1 MSNRYLPRND
11 ADLVT
16 WLGTFSK
23 QLPNYGKQVGLDD
36 AAVKAQQGLCDEVIA
51 AVAEDEKAYAEWRAK
66 VARTAEIKA
75 RVLKQVIARIEQ
87 IRSHPACSDEV
98 KAALGIVSPVSQGVS
113 LSDLKV
119 PLQLEALP
127 GRVVV
132 KWRKGPL
139 DGVNVYGQRG
149 DESQWL
155 LLGRDNRPPYE
166 DLRPLSK
173 QGVPEVRRYRV
184 VGVVDDREV
193 TPASDVVQI
202 TVID

>member
-1 MSNRYLPRND
+1 M
-11 ADLVT
+11 
-16 WLGTFSK
+16 
-23 QLPNYGKQVGLDD
+23 
-36 AAVKAQQGLCDEVIA
+36 
-51 AVAEDEKAYAEWRAK
+51 
-66 VARTAEIKA
+66 AEIKA

-98 KAALGIVSPVSQGVS
+98 KAALGIISPVSQGGS
-113 LSDLKV
+113 LSELKV

-166 DLRPLSK
+166 DLRPLDK
-173 QGVPEVRRYRV
+173 PGVPEVRRYRV

-193 TPASDVVQI
+193 TPHSDVVQI
-202 TVID
+202 SVGD